1 MSKSGLL
8 VVDSLCV
15 GSVVSRGLFAP
26 KNIIN
31 FSGGINPYF
40 VPTEA
45 YLINNLSPNQSSN
58 NLSVNLDLYN
68 VSTAP
73 IRAITKYLNN
83 LLLITRRK

>member
-8 VVDSLCV
+8 VVDSMCV
-15 GSVVSRGLFAP
+15 GGVVSRDLFAP
-26 KNIIN
+26 INIIN
-31 FSGGINPYF
+31 FNSGINPYF

-45 YLINNLSPNQSSN
+45 ELINKLSPTQNSN